1 MQTSSGRGRK
11 VTLEIGSGHRLS
23 ETHYDR
29 WVRKRKPEDK
39 LILRER
45 KHGSFKKHFDSV
57 KLTNEDLENM
67 EDIIAEGG
75 VMGNYE

>member
-1 MQTSSGRGRK
+1 MDKVGRVLIPAELRK
-11 VTLEIGSGHRLS
+11 GLGTEFNIVRL
-23 ETHYDR
+23 D
-29 WVRKRKPEDK
+29 DK

-45 KHGSFKKHFDSV
+45 KHGTFKKHFDSV

-67 EDIIAEGG
+67 EEMIAEGG